1 MFVDSQSPPQL
12 AVPVVKATGRA
23 KVVFLNSMYIF
34 FIVLRNAV
42 SFLSDHLLF
51 VLVSFFHF
59 FIFLFLFVF
68 LLAHL
73 SRRIQGRS

>member
-1 MFVDSQSPPQL
+1 MEICILFNLFSGQKVMFVDSQSPPQL

-42 SFLSDHLLF
+42 C
-51 VLVSFFHF
+51 FFK
-59 FIFLFLFVF
+59 
-68 LLAHL
+68 
-73 SRRIQGRS
+73 